1 MADRLKDRFFTDEF
15 LAELGTAIRGVFPDF
30 DQKEFN
36 QLIREDDWESK
47 KLKQKMRHT
56 THCLRATLPKDY
68 PVALKILS
76 EVAPS
81 FGGSFDAMVF
91 PDFVECYGRD
101 HWDDSIPAL
110 ALFTTLAS
118 SEFAIRPF
126 LVLDPV
132 KGMKQMRQ
140 WAQDENPHLRRLAS
154 EGCRPRLPWAM
165 ALSEFKKDPKLILP
179 VLEAL
184 KDDPSEY
191 VRRSVANN
199 LNDISKDHPGL
210 VLDICEQW
218 LGQNKNR
225 DWIVKRACRTM
236 LKAGSTRAL
245 LLFGFGDPGQILINY
260 LVFDKQKLAI
270 GDDMHFTFEM
280 SLDSEDS
287 FQIRLEYMVS
297 FVKARGKQSNK
308 IFQIKEGSFGPG
320 RHTITRK
327 HSFKDLS
334 TRKHYAGPHQ
344 FTIIVNG
351 IEKVTEELELVYL
364 KQMNSKQ

>member
-1 MADRLKDRFFTDEF
+1 MADRLKDRFFSDKFFT
-15 LAELGTAIRGVFPDF
+15 ELGTAIQGVYPEF

-36 QLIREDDWESK
+36 SLIYGDDWESK
-47 KLKQKMRHT
+47 ELKQKMRHT
-56 THCLRATLPKDY
+56 TLCLGATLPNDY
-68 PVALKILS
+68 PTAIKILTKI
-76 EVAPS
+76 APN
-81 FGGSFDAMVF
+81 FGSFDAMVF
-91 PDFVECYGRD
+91 PDFVECYGLD
-101 HWDDSIPAL
+101 DWDTSIPAL
-110 ALFTTLAS
+110 ALFTKLAS

-126 LVLDPV
+126 LEKDPE
-132 KGMKQMRQ
+132 KGMYHMRQ
-140 WAQDENPHLRRLAS
+140 WAKDENQHLRRLAS

-165 ALSEFKKDPKLILP
+165 ALSGFKKDPKLILP

-225 DWIVKRACRTM
+225 DWIVKRACRTL

-245 LLFGFGDPGQILINY
+245 LLFGFGDPGQIAVNNLF
-260 LVFDKQKLAI
+260 FDKQKLSI
-270 GDDMHFTFEM
+270 GDDVRFTFEM
-280 SLDSEDS
+280 SLDTEDS

-297 FVKARGKQSNK
+297 FVKASGKQSNK
-308 IFQIKEGSFGPG
+308 IFQIKEGSFGSG
-320 RHTITRK
+320 KHTITRK

-334 TRKHYAGPHQ
+334 TRKHYPGSHT

-351 IEKVTEELELVYL
+351 IEKVTEKLEVVYL